1 MSETT
6 TPATPQPSAPVE
18 RAPLPDPVRRN
29 WIWFIAQQIA
39 QFFFTIWFQMR
50 SFGMENLPPSGALL
64 LINHQSFLDPLM
76 VGLPLPR
83 PVSYVARDNLF
94 RVPFLGWLLR
104 RTYVIPI
111 SRERGGTESLRESIR
126 RLEHGFLVGVFP
138 EGTRSLDGKLRDMK
152 PGFVSLVRR
161 AKVPVIPVGVAGA
174 YESLP
179 RDAKFPR
186 PGKIRVV
193 YGKPMDPV
201 RLAELSQPGRE
212 AELLAWTRESIQVC
226 LDQAYAHRQS

>member
-1 MSETT
+1 MSETA
-6 TPATPQPSAPVE
+6 TPATTQPSAPVE

-29 WIWFIAQQIA
+29 WIWFIAQQVA

-50 SFGMENLPPSGALL
+50 SFGMENLPQGGALL

-94 RVPFLGWLLR
+94 RIPILGWLLR

-138 EGTRSLDGKLRDMK
+138 EGTRSLDGKLREMK

-174 YESLP
+174 YESFP
-179 RDAKFPR
+179 RDSKFPR

-212 AELLAWTRESIQVC
+212 TELLAWTRESIQVC